1 MDNSVYND
9 NDYNY
14 NNNTEY
20 ADYADYELPGYS
32 IFILLIASSSGVFYG
47 LCKVIA
53 NNCIQSY
60 KKRKVLKIKT
70 LHSND
75 EENLLNECTICIEKY
90 KKNDKIITLDCDHN
104 FHENCIKEWLNNKNS
119 CPNCRENIY

>member
-1 MDNSVYND
+1 MDKPYHDNY
-9 NDYNY
+9 NDYNDY
-14 NNNTEY
+14 NNTGY
-20 ADYADYELPGYS
+20 VDYELPGYS

-60 KKRKVLKIKT
+60 KKKKALKIKT
-70 LHSND
+70 VDSND
-75 EENLLNECTICIEKY
+75 EENLLNECSICIEKY
-90 KKNDKIITLDCDHN
+90 KKHEKIIILECDHN
-104 FHENCIKEWLNNKNS
+104 FHEKCIKEWLNNKNS